1 MCDGE
6 QINLA
11 SCAARVFTCDWDKK
25 ANPDAL
31 DLPEEGSELLQV
43 KGKSQMLTTGFGLK
57 FVNRTGKKAIRM
69 PGDKGI
75 KDIEAE
81 LEQRDGPPVII
92 GAH

>member
-1 MCDGE
+1 
-6 QINLA
+6 
-11 SCAARVFTCDWDKK
+11 
-25 ANPDAL
+25 
-31 DLPEEGSELLQV
+31 
-43 KGKSQMLTTGFGLK
+43 MLTTGFGLK